1 MSFWITII
9 KRPRTK
15 AGRQAAKDQG
25 FIDLPEL
32 NAMVGEHGGID
43 GVAGFLWDPAWVME
57 EVQSQNF
64 DGALNESIHG
74 EARDVL
80 LDLVRMALP
89 KGWKL

>member
-9 KRPRTK
+9 KRPKTK
-15 AGRQAAKDQG
+15 AKRQDAKNEG

-32 NAMVGEHGGID
+32 NVMVGEHGGID
-43 GVAGFLWDPAWVME
+43 GVAGFIWDPEWVQE

-80 LDLVRMALP
+80 IDLVRMALP